1 MELVKKKKKNL
12 FTESMQPYYTSN
24 INGLPNISSSLTT
37 KMHGICAIKNI
48 MVHQNPGK
56 KIFNGP
62 VLSLSMG
69 QFAYTVISKMECL
82 LKQFGLSASLKG
94 TTVDA
99 EQPVVNL
106 QVSTPLAYPPD
117 HAALPVL

>member
-1 MELVKKKKKNL
+1 
-12 FTESMQPYYTSN
+12 
-24 INGLPNISSSLTT
+24 
-37 KMHGICAIKNI
+37 
-48 MVHQNPGK
+48 
-56 KIFNGP
+56 
-62 VLSLSMG
+62 MG
-69 QFAYTVISKMECL
+69 QFAYTVISKTECL

-117 HAALPVL
+117 HATLPVL

>member
-1 MELVKKKKKNL
+1 
-12 FTESMQPYYTSN
+12 
-24 INGLPNISSSLTT
+24 
-37 KMHGICAIKNI
+37 
-48 MVHQNPGK
+48 
-56 KIFNGP
+56 
-62 VLSLSMG
+62 MG
-69 QFAYTVISKMECL
+69 QFAYTVISKTECL

-117 HAALPVL
+117 HATLPVLWLIISAICHFVIHLVVIAPQKCPFPPL